1 MFHVVSWHPLPL
13 GMSAAPSQSA
23 AEHITV
29 SAVGKTPAG
38 QSATYPLALDGLVVP
53 GYAALYS
60 LIANF
65 AVAIVLSAV
74 LNPVAQTRGSDE
86 TVPADYHIEPAPA
99 AESPTPIS
107 ATA

>member
-1 MFHVVSWHPLPL
+1 MFHAVSWDPLPL

-38 QSATYPLALDGLVVP
+38 

-74 LNPVAQTRGSDE
+74 LNPVAKTRGSDE
-86 TVPADYHIEPAPA
+86 TVPGDYHIEPAPA
-99 AESPTPIS
+99 AESPPPIS
-107 ATA
+107 VTA